1 MGGAWWLGVRVPRA
15 FFVFQFIR
23 GHGNW
28 TGDGGRVTM
37 GSHLTIQQMTHCFH
51 SGGFSFLAN
60 REMVAMM
67 KAQACGLESLEL
79 GNASAIGVLLLIT
92 VFMVRAWGIGQPEC
106 RERQRG
112 QSMVSCSFPERNGGR
127 SSEVISCQLSVDGSS
142 AIRDLRCAT
151 KEPKEQGIFIHRFHR
166 FPQMGKGGAEDRRRK
181 AEDGRQRN
189 G

>member
-1 MGGAWWLGVRVPRA
+1 
-15 FFVFQFIR
+15 
-23 GHGNW
+23 
-28 TGDGGRVTM
+28 M

-112 QSMVSCSFPERNGGR
+112 QSMVSCSFPERHRGQSIVSCCFHER
-127 SSEVISCQLSVDGSS
+127 SSEVISNEWTVRSEASRITEND
-142 AIRDLRCAT
+142 AA
-151 KEPKEQGIFIHRFHR
+151 
-166 FPQMGKGGAEDRRRK
+166 
-181 AEDGRQRN
+181 
-189 G
+189 